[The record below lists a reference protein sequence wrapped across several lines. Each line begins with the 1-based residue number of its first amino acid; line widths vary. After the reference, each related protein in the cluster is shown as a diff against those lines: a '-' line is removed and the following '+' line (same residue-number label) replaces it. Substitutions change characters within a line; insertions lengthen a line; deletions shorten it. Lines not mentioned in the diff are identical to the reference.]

1 MIRITLLLMTLGALG
16 ALAGCPVQS
25 LSDNDTAR
33 QAPRLVVP
41 RPIRPA
47 VDAEDVQ
54 QDFLLLTWTA
64 VPGATQY
71 EVYLGLDL
79 NPPLIAVTRSTSL
92 LVNDL
97 PGCAKH
103 QWRVVAVRD
112 DGTRVSSATWRF
124 TTRCR

>member
-1 MIRITLLLMTLGALG
+1 MHRTTLSLLTGAALV
-16 ALAGCPVQS
+16 ALAGCPVQD
-25 LSDNDTAR
+25 LPQADAAR
-33 QAPRLVVP
+33 QAPRLTAP

-54 QDFLLLTWTA
+54 TDFLLLTWTA
-64 VPGATQY
+64 IPGATRY

-79 NPPLIAVTRSTSL
+79 NPPRVATTDTTSL
-92 LVNDL
+92 LVSDL
-97 PGCAKH
+97 PGCATH

-112 DGTRVSSATWRF
+112 DGSRVSSVTWRF

>member
-1 MIRITLLLMTLGALG
+1 MRSLALGLLVLLSLGAV
-16 ALAGCPVQS
+16 AGCPVQS
-25 LSDNDTAR
+25 PPAGDAGR
-33 QAPRLVVP
+33 QAPRLVAP

-47 VDAEDVQ
+47 VDAEGVQ
-54 QDFLLLTWTA
+54 TDFLLLTWTA

-79 NPPLIAVTRSTSL
+79 NPPLIATTDTTSL
-92 LVNDL
+92 LVSDL
-97 PGCAKH
+97 PGCATH

-112 DGTRVSSATWRF
+112 DGSRVSSATWRF

>member
-1 MIRITLLLMTLGALG
+1 MRSPALCLLMFVTLFS
-16 ALAGCPVQS
+16 LAGCPLQNPP
-25 LSDNDTAR
+25 DGDAAR
-33 QAPRLVVP
+33 QTPRLVAP

-54 QDFLLLTWTA
+54 TDFLLLTWTA
-64 VPGATQY
+64 VPRATQY

-79 NPPLIAVTRSTSL
+79 NPPLIATTDTTSL

-112 DGTRVSSATWRF
+112 DGTRVSGVTWRF
-124 TTRCR
+124 TTRCE